1 MRLSILRK
9 FRRSTTSAHGDALLR
24 NWERDVMLSTLDDLW
39 LQYLLETQ
47 RLQRAVNL
55 R

>member
-1 MRLSILRK
+1 MQAESLVRL
-9 FRRSTTSAHGDALLR
+9 
-24 NWERDVMLSTLDDLW
+24 WERYVMLTTLDDLW

-55 R
+55 RHVDVQ